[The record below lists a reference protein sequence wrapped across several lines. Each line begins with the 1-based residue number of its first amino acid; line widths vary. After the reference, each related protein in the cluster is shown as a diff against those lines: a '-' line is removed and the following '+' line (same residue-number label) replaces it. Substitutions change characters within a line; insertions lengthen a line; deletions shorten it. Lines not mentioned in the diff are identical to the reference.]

1 MVLRIPRLASD
12 GRTKAKA
19 FALLQGR
26 LFQLPGVE
34 GVAVQ
39 GFAKSSHGPNSESGV
54 SVLVITSGSAT
65 TEFEEKIEE
74 IVSAVNLSY
83 GAKLEA
89 VVVDWKTFDSSF
101 TRAHHAATQSLPVQ
115 Q

>member
-1 MVLRIPRLASD
+1 MVLESPCLPSN
-12 GRTKAKA
+12 GHTKAKA

-54 SVLVITSGSAT
+54 SVFVITSDSPT
-65 TEFEEKIEE
+65 TAFEEKIEE

-83 GAKLEA
+83 GTKLEA
-89 VVVDWKTFDSSF
+89 VVVDWKTFDSSP
-101 TRAHHAATQSLPVQ
+101 TPAHHAAT
-115 Q
+115 